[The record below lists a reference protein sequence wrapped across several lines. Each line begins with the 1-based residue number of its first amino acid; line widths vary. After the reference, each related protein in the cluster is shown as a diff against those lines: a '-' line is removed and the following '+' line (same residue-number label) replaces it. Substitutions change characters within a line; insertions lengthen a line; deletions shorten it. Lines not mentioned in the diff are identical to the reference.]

1 VVLASNVD
9 LAESDMTA
17 LDPKDVAA
25 SAMGRVGGAGGE
37 TATPLAPPGDEVQEG
52 AQRIWWYLIFAG
64 LLFLAAETIVSNRS
78 TV

>member
-1 VVLASNVD
+1 MS
-9 LAESDMTA
+9 A
-17 LDPKDVAA
+17 LDPKEVAA
-25 SAMGRVGGAGGE
+25 AAMGRAGATAGG
-37 TATPLAPPGDEVQEG
+37 TTTPLAPPADDVQEG